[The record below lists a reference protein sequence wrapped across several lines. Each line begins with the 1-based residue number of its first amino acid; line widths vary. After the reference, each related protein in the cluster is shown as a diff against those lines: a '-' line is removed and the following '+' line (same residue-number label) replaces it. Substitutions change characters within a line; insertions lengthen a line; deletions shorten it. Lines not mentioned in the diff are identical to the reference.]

1 MTGGPVDLATQSQ
14 IQGLA
19 RSRGALGRARLLE
32 GSSRPDGESWLE
44 HRSRL
49 GGPISEA
56 VGRMRP
62 AQLVTRVRHAG
73 LTGRGGAGFPTAE
86 KLAAV
91 LGQHRGRV
99 VVGNGSETEPASAKD
114 DLLLR
119 LRPHLVLDGLE
130 GVATALRAE
139 RTFLVVPTSLAHRQV
154 TRALLERGA
163 EGRYLS
169 GVKVVLG
176 PPNFVGGEETAVVRW
191 LEGFPAVPRFRPPLS
206 FERGWRGRPTLVQ
219 SVETLAHLGLIAR
232 FGSDW
237 FRQVGTSEEPGT
249 RLVTLSGAVARAG
262 VYEMPNWM
270 GLAGLLEAAGS
281 DPAAAALLVGGYSGS
296 WLTPGQF
303 PEAQISQAGL
313 GKFNATLGAGV
324 VHLLAPGSCAVW
336 EAHRIVRWLAGQS
349 AGPCGPCS
357 HGLPALAE
365 ALGQLAQPLH
375 ASHQGVRLVK
385 TLEHP
390 G

>member
-1 MTGGPVDLATQSQ
+1 VWSFGKRYRPLLGLDITTSSVKLIELTMSGGQYRV
-14 IQGLA
+14 
-19 RSRGALGRARLLE
+19 
-32 GSSRPDGESWLE
+32 ESYAAE
-44 HRSRL
+44 PTPHNA
-49 GGPISEA
+49 INEKA
-56 VGRMRP
+56 IVGN
-62 AQLVTRVRHAG
+62 V
-73 LTGRGGAGFPTAE
+73 
-86 KLAAV
+86 AAV
-91 LGQHRGRV
+91 
-99 VVGNGSETEPASAKD
+99 TI
-114 DLLLR
+114 
-119 LRPHLVLDGLE
+119 
-130 GVATALRAE
+130 
-139 RTFLVVPTSLAHRQV
+139 
-154 TRALLERGA
+154 
-163 EGRYLS
+163 
-169 GVKVVLG
+169 
-176 PPNFVGGEETAVVRW
+176 
-191 LEGFPAVPRFRPPLS
+191 
-206 FERGWRGRPTLVQ
+206 VQ

-262 VYEMPNWM
+262 VYEMPNGM